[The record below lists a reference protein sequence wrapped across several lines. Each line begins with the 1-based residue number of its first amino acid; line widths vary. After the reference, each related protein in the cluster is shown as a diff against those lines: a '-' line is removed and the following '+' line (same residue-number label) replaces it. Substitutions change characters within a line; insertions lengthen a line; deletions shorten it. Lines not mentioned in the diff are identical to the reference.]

1 MSAALFRLASALASH
16 PDRDGRRRL
25 REATE
30 SLGTTARGPEAATL
44 AAAAR
49 SLASGSADDLE
60 SAWIERFDRGVAAN
74 PLHETGYERA
84 RGFAVGERLAD
95 VAGFYR
101 AFGVEPVAGERLDHL
116 AVELEFYGWLLAQQ
130 EFLDHAEDEE
140 GSEIVTDGRRKFL
153 AAHLAPL
160 ALAVATRP
168 GVADGPFAAAFA
180 AIADLVVA
188 ECARLGVD
196 AAPLELGLTG
206 KEEPDEMNCA
216 VAPERPAG
224 GDRLPV
230 VDSV

>member
-1 MSAALFRLASALASH
+1 VSAPLFRLASALASH
-16 PDRDGRRRL
+16 PDGDGRRRL
-25 REATE
+25 REALE
-30 SLGTTARGPEAATL
+30 ALGPAARGPEAAVL

-49 SLASGSADDLE
+49 ALAGGTGHALE

-84 RGFAVGERLAD
+84 RGFAVGERLAA

-116 AVELEFYGWLLAQQ
+116 AVELEFYAWLLAQQ

-153 AAHLAPL
+153 AAHLGPL
-160 ALAVATRP
+160 ALAAAARP
-168 GVADGPFAAAFA
+168 GVVEGPFAPAFA
-180 AIADLVVA
+180 AIAELVAA

-206 KEEPDEMNCA
+206 REESDEMNCA
-216 VAPERPAG
+216 VAPERPPG
-224 GDRLPV
+224 GGRLRV
-230 VDSV
+230 VDSL

>member
-1 MSAALFRLASALASH
+1 MTAPLFRLASALASY

-25 REATE
+25 REALE
-30 SLGTTARGPEAATL
+30 ALGPGERGPEAVTL
-44 AAAAR
+44 GAAAR
-49 SLASGSADDLE
+49 DRLARAGDQLE
-60 SAWIERFDRGVAAN
+60 SDWIDRFDRDVAAN

-101 AFGVEPVAGERLDHL
+101 AFGVEPVGGERLDHL
-116 AVELEFYGWLLAQQ
+116 AVELEFYAWLLSQQ
-130 EFLDHAEDEE
+130 EFLDRAEDEE

-168 GVADGPFAAAFA
+168 GVADGPFAASFA
-180 AIADLVVA
+180 AIAELVVA
-188 ECARLGVD
+188 ECARLEVD

-216 VAPERPAG
+216 VAPERPVG
-224 GDRLPV
+224 GGRLPV
-230 VDSV
+230 VDSP

>member
-1 MSAALFRLASALASH
+1 VSAPLFRLASALASH
-16 PDRDGRRRL
+16 PDAEGRRRL
-25 REATE
+25 REAME
-30 SLGTTARGPEAATL
+30 ALGPAARGPEAATL
-44 AAAAR
+44 GAAAR
-49 SLASGSADDLE
+49 DLVTRAGDELE

-101 AFGVEPVAGERLDHL
+101 AFGVEPVGGERLDHL
-116 AVELEFYGWLLAQQ
+116 AVELEFYAWLLAQQ
-130 EFLDHAEDEE
+130 EFLDQAEDEE

-168 GVADGPFAAAFA
+168 GAADAPFAAAFA
-180 AIADLVVA
+180 AIAGLIVA
-188 ECARLGVD
+188 ECARLGVE
-196 AAPLELGLTG
+196 AAPLELGVGGT
-206 KEEPDEMNCA
+206 EAEAFDCA
-216 VAPERPAG
+216 AMPPRPARG
-224 GDRLPV
+224 GRLPV